1 MGINIDKWNKSRK
14 YGKRHI
20 RYDIKLTDKEAAI
33 VRKKAEALKM
43 PVGRYIRTMAI
54 QGELKIYDLK
64 ELQNLLNAFR
74 RIGTNVNQIAAVVN
88 TSGSVYQKDIE
99 DMQEQFKYFNNVMK
113 NYLREL
119 KPKVLL

>member
-1 MGINIDKWNKSRK
+1 MPTKKGNK
-14 YGKRHI
+14 
-20 RYDIKLTDKEAAI
+20 AI
-33 VRKKAEALKM
+33 VIYFSPKEWEVVCKKAVALNLRN
-43 PVGRYIRTMAI
+43 GTYIRTMAV
-54 QGELKIYDLK
+54 QGEIKEYDLK

-88 TSGSVYQKDIE
+88 TSGAVHQKDIE